1 MQFAEASLRAA
12 AQPSAFLRPIPTF
25 LRLQRAGSW
34 PSGFCG
40 GWDGNC
46 FSARPVRKLSCFAYA
61 ACRKF
66 LRTSWW
72 RCLTPDRA
80 EFSRHAG
87 EVSAGSPAEQPIFE
101 AVFGRSSPARRL
113 FHPPQKPGGTGTL
126 LRSIWTEAPE
136 RLRKNAWALEG
147 AFSLHICAPN
157 VPDLRPCVFY
167 TIISADIFYLQ
178 RTILNQEIYEQENA
192 LALQV

>member
-1 MQFAEASLRAA
+1 MEQPPGWTASPENRLKNWLFCRAA
-12 AQPSAFLRPIPTF
+12 CGNFPRMAAKLRPVGRQT
-25 LRLQRAGSW
+25 
-34 PSGFCG
+34 
-40 GWDGNC
+40 
-46 FSARPVRKLSCFAYA
+46 
-61 ACRKF
+61 
-66 LRTSWW
+66 TS
-72 RCLTPDRA
+72 P
-80 EFSRHAG
+80 EHAG
-87 EVSAGSPAEQPIFE
+87 ELPAYSLAEQRNFFTGFREKQSSQE
-101 AVFGRSSPARRL
+101 AVPSAAEAR
-113 FHPPQKPGGTGTL
+113 GTGTL

-192 LALQV
+192 LALQVYAVRSKR